1 MVFEKP
7 ADLKAVATEIINRMN
22 EDVRRIRLL
31 EEKTGKI
38 ETRINDIEKTVLTQL
53 DDLKISLERISNK
66 ISSISERLTALENE
80 NLRINKELGKCA
92 TKVEVKQL
100 ETFVDVINP
109 ITSKFA
115 TKDEIERMVEER
127 IGKRA

>member
-109 ITSKFA
+109 ITSRFA

>member
-53 DDLKISLERISNK
+53 DDLKISLERIGNK

-109 ITSKFA
+109 ITSRFA

-127 IGKRA
+127 IGKKA